1 MDTNQITTPN
11 RIVNVIYKE
20 NNFINY
26 IPVLTPV
33 FMLMPPTST
42 ATATAKPAA
51 KKPTTPN
58 IFSSDCGHFLQF
70 TFVHFSAQIIGSIK
84 LRKKF
89 FFCFTHMSPCNETTA
104 TRQRLC
110 EAAKSYLRSRR
121 ELAASL

>member
-42 ATATAKPAA
+42 ATATTKPAA

-58 IFSSDCGHFLQF
+58 IFFSDCGHFLQF
-70 TFVHFSAQIIGSIK
+70 TFVHFSVQIIGSFK
-84 LRKKF
+84 VEEKVFLLF
-89 FFCFTHMSPCNETTA
+89 PSHVSV
-104 TRQRLC
+104 Q
-110 EAAKSYLRSRR
+110 
-121 ELAASL
+121 